1 MNRYLDSNDDLES
14 VFQKVVAERFP
25 MLSDVQFKLIFDN
38 KKKVSKGNLVL
49 ASVEL
54 VNEKVRFL
62 TTDNLIPEGYDYL
75 LNVDSTAWEYAT
87 EEDKER
93 LISHELNHVHID
105 EKGKLKLIGHDV
117 EDFAREIQ
125 RNVDNPNWAENLA
138 TLTLAIYEQDEDNN

>member
-1 MNRYLDSNDDLES
+1 MNRYLDANDDLEA
-14 VFQKVVAERFP
+14 VFQKVIAERFP

-38 KKKVSKGNLVL
+38 KKRVAKGNLVL

-75 LNVDSTAWEYAT
+75 LNVDAVAWEYAT
-87 EEDKER
+87 IEDKER

-105 EKGKLKLIGHDV
+105 EKGKLKIIGHDV

-138 TLTLAIYEQDEDNN
+138 TLTLAIYEQDEDN

>member
-75 LNVDSTAWEYAT
+75 LNVDATAWEYAT